1 MTGALL
7 GRYRPTEA
15 PEGAFTYKQNFP
27 VNDDGLMCRLA
38 GFERLFSALRVEQG
52 PYATTTEA
60 QAACAAVNAQY
71 GGSIVFHNS
80 QYWCSNYINWDFH
93 HRPTPRKPL
102 SKTWEIT
109 KSDGSRQFFA
119 SDESAIYYLNET
131 SGQWVT
137 IASGYGA
144 EGTKWQAAVLQDVV
158 IFTNNYDDILSYD
171 LGAGA
176 VATISDLKD
185 VLHVSKARV
194 VLQFAGLMFLMNTV
208 EDGDNFPSRIR
219 WSADNKPK
227 IWQNGDGIVD
237 ENDPAFGSIAGFQD
251 LDYGEE
257 ILAAAELK
265 GSIIVLTNKALWRVY
280 VSPDVSSAVVQAQ
293 KIYSEPKN
301 NTGCIVYPDSLVS
314 TGESLFY
321 GSRESFYT
329 YSPYLAAPESPEWL
343 RQATGFIYVNP
354 ATKVNPNQ
362 CLGLCAEF
370 RPLAKEIWISW
381 ATTEEGLND
390 YTLVL
395 SSKYET
401 GYIFNEGFTSF
412 CTFKPVSTSGVGGC
426 NTQQIFV
433 GASSRDLSL
442 KQIGEVLFREFV
454 TGDTEEVTDDIESP
468 TWTKEGYV
476 SILRGVIP
484 LGIPDREK
492 ILNNITTGR
501 RVVAEA
507 NPPVARLRIGTSVHL
522 VNPNDESCDIVWH
535 DCGDL
540 ALKCMETQTP
550 AQLKADGLIPSRI
563 PDWTIYERGMYLY
576 FEISIVKADG
586 TAPTGG
592 DIYLHKLD
600 FNVLVLP

>member
-15 PEGAFTYKQNFP
+15 PEGAFTYKQNWP
-27 VNDDGLMCRLA
+27 VNEDGQLTRWA
-38 GFERLFSALRVEQG
+38 GFERLFAALRVETG
-52 PYATTTEA
+52 PYGSTAES
-60 QAACAAVNAQY
+60 QAACDTGEVVSHDDA
-71 GGSIVFHNS
+71 F
-80 QYWCSNYINWDFH
+80 WCSNYLNWDYH
-93 HRPTPRKPL
+93 ERTAPRKPL
-102 SKTWEIT
+102 SKTWEIS
-109 KSDGSRQFFA
+109 KSDGTRQLFT
-119 SDESAIYYLNET
+119 SDEGSISYLDEVT
-131 SGQWVT
+131 GEWVV

-144 EGTKWQAAVLQDVV
+144 SGTKWQAAVLQDVV
-158 IFTNNYDDILSYD
+158 IFTNNHDDILSYD

-176 VATISDLKD
+176 VATITDLKD
-185 VLHVSKARV
+185 VLHVSKAKV
-194 VLQFAGLMFLMNTV
+194 VLQFAGLIFIMNIV
-208 EDGDNFPSRIR
+208 QDGDNYPSRIR

-237 ENDPAFGSIAGFQD
+237 ENDPLFGSIAGFQD

-265 GSIIVLTNKALWRVY
+265 GSIYVYTNKSIWRVY
-280 VSPDVSSAVVQAQ
+280 VSSTDPVVQAQ

-314 TGESLFY
+314 TGDAHYY

-329 YSPYLAAPESPEWL
+329 INPYSTAPEAPEWL
-343 RQATGFIYVNP
+343 RQATGFIYANP
-354 ATKVNPNQ
+354 TTKVNPNQ

-370 RPLAKEIWISW
+370 KPLAKEIWISW
-381 ATTEEGLND
+381 ATTEEGIND

-412 CTFKPVSTSGVGGC
+412 CNFKPVSTSGTGGC
-426 NTQQIFV
+426 NVQQIFV

-454 TGDTEEVTDDIESP
+454 TGDSEEVTDDIETP
-468 TWTKEGYV
+468 TWTREGYI

-492 ILNNITTGR
+492 ILNDITLGR
-501 RVVAEA
+501 RTVPEA
-507 NPPVARLRIGTSVHL
+507 TPPVARLRIGTSAHL
-522 VNPNDESCDIVWH
+522 VNPNDEHCDIVWH

-540 ALKCMETQTP
+540 NLKCAETLTP
-550 AQLKADGLIPSRI
+550 AQLKAQGLIPSEI
-563 PDWTIYERGMYLY
+563 PSWTVYERGHFLY
-576 FEISIVKADG
+576 FEISVVNLDG
-586 TAPTGG
+586 SAPTGG
-592 DIYLHKLD
+592 EIYLWKAD
-600 FNVLVLP
+600 FNVMILP